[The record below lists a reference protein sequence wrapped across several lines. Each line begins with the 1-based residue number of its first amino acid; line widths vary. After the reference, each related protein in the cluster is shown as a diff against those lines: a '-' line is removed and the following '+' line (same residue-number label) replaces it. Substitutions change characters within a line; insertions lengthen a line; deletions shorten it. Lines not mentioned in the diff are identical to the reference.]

1 MGTTNKSGV
10 ILIAEDCDEDFE
22 TAQEALQK
30 AGMPHRLERAQTGDE
45 FLQQLLGAHAVQPD
59 IVLMDLNMPGV
70 DGREVLREIKTNPS
84 LKSIPVLVLTT
95 SANPR
100 DLAFCYESGA
110 NAYHVKPV
118 HYPEYLDLL
127 ETIFRY
133 WLKYTMPWK
142 TAN

>member
-1 MGTTNKSGV
+1 MGRANQSGIIV
-10 ILIAEDCDEDFE
+10 IAEDCDEDFE
-22 TAQEALQK
+22 TALEALK
-30 AGMPHRLERAQTGDE
+30 NAGMPHGVERAQTGDQC
-45 FLQQLLGAHAVQPD
+45 LQQLLGAHAVQPNL
-59 IVLMDLNMPGV
+59 VLMDLNLPGM
-70 DGREVLREIKTNPS
+70 DGREALREIKTNLL
-84 LKSIPVLVLTT
+84 LKPIPVLVLTT

-100 DLAFCYESGA
+100 DLAVCYASGA

-142 TAN
+142 TAS

>member
-1 MGTTNKSGV
+1 MGTPNQSGV

-22 TAQEALQK
+22 TALEALQQT
-30 AGMPHRLERAQTGDE
+30 GMPHRVERAQTGDQC
-45 FLQQLLGAHAVQPD
+45 LQQLLGANAVQPNL
-59 IVLMDLNMPGV
+59 VLMDLNLPGM
-70 DGREVLREIKTNPS
+70 DGREALREIKTDPI
-84 LKSIPVLVLTT
+84 LKPIPVLVLTT

-100 DLAFCYESGA
+100 DLAVCYASGA

-118 HYPEYLDLL
+118 HYPKYLDLL

-142 TAN
+142 AAN